1 MEALPITGSFPYH
14 DVVVKIALALGIGLV
29 VGLEREWAH
38 KQVGARTFAI
48 TTLLGTLTALLAR
61 ELLIAALVAVVLL
74 VALLNVHSLLN
85 EQSLEM
91 TTSAAL
97 LLMVVLGALIGEEH
111 YFTAAAATILV
122 TMLLA
127 WKIELTRFAD
137 ALLSQ
142 EIRSALL
149 LGLMSFVIYPLLPD
163 RFIDPWRLINPRQA
177 WVTVVVIAGI
187 GFLNYVLLRLYS
199 MQGLYYAALL
209 GGLVNSTAAVVELS
223 AALKGVESSSTNRAV
238 AVILLTNVAMFL
250 RNLIILA
257 IFAWSAVPTA
267 FPPLALMALL
277 TILFAWWPKD
287 RGEMPTQ
294 QLRLSSPVSLR
305 RVLEFGAL
313 LLLLA
318 ASGSLAQRHLG
329 DWGLLVVSAV
339 GGLISS
345 ASTTATAAFLVG
357 AGKIAPETAG
367 FATVL
372 TSMTSA
378 LVHMPLVYQQTRQ
391 RRMTRRLAFISVAIV
406 VVGLCA
412 LGLGAQLSR

>member
-48 TTLLGTLTALLAR
+48 TTLLGTLTTLLAR

-163 RFIDPWRLINPRQA
+163 RFVDPWRLINPRQA

-313 LLLLA
+313 FLLLA

-329 DWGLLVVSAV
+329 DWGFLVVSAV

-378 LVHMPLVYQQTRQ
+378 LVNMPLVYQQTRQ

>member
-1 MEALPITGSFPYH
+1 MEAITITGSFPYP

-48 TTLLGTLTALLAR
+48 TTLLGTLTVLLAR
-61 ELLIAALVAVVLL
+61 ELLIAALMAVVLL

-163 RFIDPWRLINPRQA
+163 RFVDPWRLINPRQA

-250 RNLIILA
+250 RNLVILA

-277 TILFAWWPKD
+277 TIVFAWWPKD

-294 QLRLSSPVSLR
+294 PLQLSSPLSLR

-313 LLLLA
+313 FLLLA
-318 ASGSLAQRHLG
+318 TSGSLAQRYLG
-329 DWGLLVVSAV
+329 DWGFLVVSLV

-345 ASTTATAAFLVG
+345 ASTTATAAVLVG
-357 AGKIAPETAG
+357 AGEIAPETAG
-367 FATVL
+367 LATVL

-378 LVHMPLVYQQTRQ
+378 LVNMPLVYQQTRQ
-391 RRMTRRLAFISVAIV
+391 RWMTRRLAFVSVAIV

>member
-163 RFIDPWRLINPRQA
+163 RFVDPWRLINPRQA

-223 AALKGVESSSTNRAV
+223 AALKGVESRSTNRAV

-313 LLLLA
+313 FLLLA
-318 ASGSLAQRHLG
+318 ASGG
-329 DWGLLVVSAV
+329 
-339 GGLISS
+339 
-345 ASTTATAAFLVG
+345 
-357 AGKIAPETAG
+357 
-367 FATVL
+367 
-372 TSMTSA
+372 
-378 LVHMPLVYQQTRQ
+378 
-391 RRMTRRLAFISVAIV
+391 
-406 VVGLCA
+406 
-412 LGLGAQLSR
+412 

>member
-163 RFIDPWRLINPRQA
+163 RFVDPWRLINPRQA

>member
-1 MEALPITGSFPYH
+1 
-14 DVVVKIALALGIGLV
+14 
-29 VGLEREWAH
+29 
-38 KQVGARTFAI
+38 
-48 TTLLGTLTALLAR
+48 
-61 ELLIAALVAVVLL
+61 
-74 VALLNVHSLLN
+74 
-85 EQSLEM
+85 
-91 TTSAAL
+91 
-97 LLMVVLGALIGEEH
+97 
-111 YFTAAAATILV
+111 
-122 TMLLA
+122 
-127 WKIELTRFAD
+127 
-137 ALLSQ
+137 
-142 EIRSALL
+142 
-149 LGLMSFVIYPLLPD
+149 
-163 RFIDPWRLINPRQA
+163 
-177 WVTVVVIAGI
+177 
-187 GFLNYVLLRLYS
+187 
-199 MQGLYYAALL
+199 
-209 GGLVNSTAAVVELS
+209 
-223 AALKGVESSSTNRAV
+223 V

-313 LLLLA
+313 FLLLA

-329 DWGLLVVSAV
+329 DWGFLVVSAV

-378 LVHMPLVYQQTRQ
+378 LVNMPLVYQQTRQ

>member
-163 RFIDPWRLINPRQA
+163 RFVDPWRLINPRQA

-339 GGLISS
+339 GGLFSS

-367 FATVL
+367 LATVL